1 MVRVRH
7 CVECPK
13 CHTRYLPGFTPYR
26 NGSYLIPLTKGFPA
40 EWTLYCSCGRPHT
53 STRWSWREF
62 KSYSVTGQ
70 AHRRGYGSPEEILDL
85 KPAVARSEVVP
96 FDMADLELERKGRT
110 LR

>member
-40 EWTLYCSCGRPHT
+40 MDPVLFLWQAAYFHT
-53 STRWSWREF
+53 
-62 KSYSVTGQ
+62 
-70 AHRRGYGSPEEILDL
+70 
-85 KPAVARSEVVP
+85 
-96 FDMADLELERKGRT
+96 MELEGV
-110 LR
+110 